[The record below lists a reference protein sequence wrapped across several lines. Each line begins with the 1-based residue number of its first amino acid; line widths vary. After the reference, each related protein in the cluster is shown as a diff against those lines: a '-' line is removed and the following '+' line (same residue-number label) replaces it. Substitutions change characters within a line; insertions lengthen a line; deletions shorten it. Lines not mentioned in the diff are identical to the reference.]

1 MCGGSILRILFL
13 SPIWKHPANPPP
25 HSPAPISQLP
35 SADIRSYRTLAILFL
50 SCTLTQPCCDQHSY
64 HTTVFFI
71 QHLIGITKLS
81 YLSTFC
87 SISVPY
93 TLNLVPGNILK
104 YILLGMKQNQAFGPA
119 LIGSPPFRRNRI

>member
-25 HSPAPISQLP
+25 HPAPISQLP

-71 QHLIGITKLS
+71 QHLIGSTKLS

-104 YILLGMKQNQAFGPA
+104 YNLLGMKQTQAFGPA
-119 LIGSPPFRRNRI
+119 LIGSPQFRRNRI